1 LPLRPRHGYAV
12 DLHRDLPGQ
21 TCETLPGVPPTA
33 TASAVK
39 VRTATQP
46 PSTGFR
52 AGQMMKGRYDTGSSR
67 TPSRLAHQAR
77 PIRQY
82 WADLTSS
89 RLLPP
94 SPASPESGCR
104 QLHRPATTGQPRSP
118 LTSTRNISASWRTAV
133 FTNSPLP
140 MLEAEKAHR
149 AHAIVEQVIADLKN
163 GPLAHLP
170 SGHFWANSAWLV
182 CATIAFNLTR
192 AAGTLA
198 SSFHAKATT
207 GTIRAQLISV
217 PGRLARSAR
226 RLTLHLPTGWP
237 WQEAWK
243 QLAAAANSP
252 PLVT

>member
-133 FTNSPLP
+133 FTDTPLP
-140 MLEAEKAHR
+140 MLAAEADHR
-149 AHAIVEQVIADLKN
+149 RHAIIEQVIADLKN
-163 GPLAHLP
+163 SALAHLP
-170 SGHFWANSAWLV
+170 SGHFAANSAWLV
-182 CATIAFNLTR
+182 LAAMAFNLTR
-192 AAGTLA
+192 AAGALA
-198 SSFHAKATT
+198 SAFHAKATT
-207 GTIRAQLISV
+207 ATLRRQLISV
-217 PGRLARSAR
+217 AARATHSAR
-226 RLTLHLPTGWP
+226 RSTLRLPAAWP
-237 WQEAWK
+237 WAQAW
-243 QLAAAANSP
+243 QRLFTAAIGP
-252 PLVT
+252 PAPA